1 MIYIIGYV
9 LVPCFWHRVPVPTFE
24 KKLGRDEQ
32 AMMDKVEMPVLLM
45 PAGNDLENLKEG
57 RWIERSK
64 RWTIFLAGP
73 KWGSKDRKVHVE
85 S

>member
-9 LVPCFWHRVPVPTFE
+9 LVPCFWHRLPLPTFE
-24 KKLGRDEQ
+24 KIQTGRDEQ

-45 PAGNDLENLKEG
+45 PAGNDPENLKEG

-64 RWTIFLAGP
+64 RWTIFFSCEAQ
-73 KWGSKDRKVHVE
+73 KIDRKVHVE

>member
-24 KKLGRDEQ
+24 KKIRSGRTSDDGQGRDASASDASRQWPGESQ
-32 AMMDKVEMPVLLM
+32 RRPVNRTVETL
-45 PAGNDLENLKEG
+45 ND
-57 RWIERSK
+57 
-64 RWTIFLAGP
+64 FLAGP

>member
-1 MIYIIGYV
+1 
-9 LVPCFWHRVPVPTFE
+9 
-24 KKLGRDEQ
+24 
-32 AMMDKVEMPVLLM
+32 MMDKVEMPVLLM
-45 PAGNDLENLKEG
+45 PAGNDPENLKEG